1 MEKYA
6 VEENLDK
13 AGTLNKEASN
23 ASRGICPVC
32 DSPLEINEKGFK
44 YCPTCGTK
52 PFED

>member
-6 VEENLDK
+6 VEEKFDK
-13 AGTLNKEASN
+13 INKEASEAVN
-23 ASRGICPVC
+23 TSLGICPIC

-44 YCPTCGTK
+44 YCPSCGTK